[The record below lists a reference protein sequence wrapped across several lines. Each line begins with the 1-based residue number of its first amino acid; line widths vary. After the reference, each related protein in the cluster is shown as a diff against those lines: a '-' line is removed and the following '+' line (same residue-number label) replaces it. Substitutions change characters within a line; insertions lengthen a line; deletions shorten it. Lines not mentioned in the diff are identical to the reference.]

1 MCRAVGGDYYDY
13 LDLDGGRIAVG
24 LGDVAGKGM
33 PAALLMASFQA
44 SLRALAELGMPA
56 HETIT
61 RMNRVMCKTVPDN
74 RFVTFFYGELDPA
87 GHTLTYV
94 NAGQTPPYLVRA
106 SGDLEQLGQSGP
118 PLGLIDQSTYEPHTL
133 TMQPGDILVCYSD
146 GVSEAS
152 APEGD
157 QFGEER
163 LAALV
168 GQERARTPTE
178 IVRVVTE
185 AMAAHC
191 AGRTYGDDV
200 TLVILKRRP

>member
-1 MCRAVGGDYYDY
+1 M
-13 LDLDGGRIAVG
+13 
-24 LGDVAGKGM
+24 
-33 PAALLMASFQA
+33 
-44 SLRALAELGMPA
+44 
-56 HETIT
+56 
-61 RMNRVMCKTVPDN
+61 
-74 RFVTFFYGELDPA
+74 
-87 GHTLTYV
+87 TYV

-106 SGDLEQLGQSGP
+106 TGGIEQLGQSGP
-118 PLGLIDQSTYEPHTL
+118 PLGLLEESTYQPHVV
-133 TMQPGDILVCYSD
+133 TMQPGDILICYSD

-168 GQERARTPTE
+168 EAERARSPVD

-200 TLVILKRRP
+200 TIVILKRRP

>member
-1 MCRAVGGDYYDY
+1 
-13 LDLDGGRIAVG
+13 
-24 LGDVAGKGM
+24 
-33 PAALLMASFQA
+33 
-44 SLRALAELGMPA
+44 
-56 HETIT
+56 
-61 RMNRVMCKTVPDN
+61 MNRVMCKTVPDN
-74 RFVTFFYGELDPA
+74 RFVTFFYSVLDPA
-87 GHTLTYV
+87 THTLTYV

-106 SGDLEQLGQSGP
+106 TGGLDQLSQSGP
-118 PLGLIDQSTYEPHTL
+118 PLGLIDHSTYTPYTL
-133 TMQPGDILVCYSD
+133 TMEAGDILVCYSD

-168 GQERARTPTE
+168 GQEKHRTPTD

-200 TLVILKRRP
+200 TIVVLKRRR